1 MDPVVGRVYRWSAS
15 HGKGGKHCVL
25 MIVGEDDRFGSRPV
39 LKCLVIDGNHV
50 PGYGEVFPGC
60 VKILGWRYLNE
71 MKRVV

>member
-1 MDPVVGRVYRWSAS
+1 MDPAVGQVYRWSAS

-25 MIVGEDDRFGSRPV
+25 MIVGGYAKPGF
-39 LKCLVIDGNHV
+39 KCLVIDGNHV